1 MIIRLLGVN
10 VKTYIENFSKVLVIV
25 DRICPL
31 CRGDCIRHGFYERY
45 VIVGQESLIII
56 ILRLKCKGCG
66 KTHAVIP
73 EFLRP
78 YSPYQQDIRE
88 KAMKLIYQGMAR
100 AETARKMGLSR
111 ELLRWWRKAF
121 EQRAPEVVL
130 AIQSMFHEIV
140 IEAARTW
147 WEWLKGL
154 VEKLCNMAGMILIQ
168 ANILAN
174 QSGLRVWV

>member
-1 MIIRLLGVN
+1 MI
-10 VKTYIENFSKVLVIV
+10 
-25 DRICPL
+25 DRTCPL

-45 VIVGQESLIII
+45 IIVGQENLLIV

-88 KAMKLIYQGMAR
+88 KAIELMYQGMRR
-100 AETARKMGLSR
+100 AEAARKMGLSR
-111 ELLRWWRKAF
+111 ELLRWWQKTF
-121 EQRAPEVVL
+121 ERRAPEVIL
-130 AIQSMFHEIV
+130 AIQSMFHETV

-147 WEWLKGL
+147 WERLKSL
-154 VEKLCNMAGMILIQ
+154 IEKLRNMVETVLIE

-174 QSGLRVWV
+174 LSGLRVWI